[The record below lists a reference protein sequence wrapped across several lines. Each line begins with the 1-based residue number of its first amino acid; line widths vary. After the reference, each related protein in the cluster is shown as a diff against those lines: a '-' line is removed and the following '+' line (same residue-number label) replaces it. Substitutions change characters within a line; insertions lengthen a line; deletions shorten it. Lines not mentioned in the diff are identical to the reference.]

1 MIYNNNY
8 HKAAYLEMVDNN
20 KCRLSP
26 RMLATLYLLT
36 ASARLRNT
44 MKPVIDKNSIQFS
57 KVVFRKLT
65 PMQYFLLCAAKGI
78 YEDGIEHISIYD
90 LTDKYIIPNHWF
102 ELLIQALRIARK
114 GYDEIGIRPVFN

>member
-1 MIYNNNY
+1 MIYNNDN
-8 HKAAYLEMVDNN
+8 HKRAYLELVDNN

-26 RMLATLYLLT
+26 KMLSILYLLS
-36 ASARLRNT
+36 ASARLRNA
-44 MKPVIDKNSIQFS
+44 MKPVIDKKSIQFS

-65 PMQYFLLCAAKGI
+65 PMQSFLLCAAKGI

-114 GYDEIGIRPVFN
+114 GYDEIGISPVFN